1 LAIPAVF
8 IALLA
13 IMQRVEWKTGWRYRW
28 RSVIPVIFLLV
39 TMYHVHETTWH
50 SAPSN
55 SVELAAAEAL
65 VPKRVPVVAQ
75 NFIMPHFSNRDQLL
89 DTNQLGSIPVKVG
102 SYVVL
107 DSEFT
112 TGNTS
117 VSQVSAWTK
126 YLVKTQKVVYQYDD
140 VIAVDIIHSITKG
153 VIRTHG

>member
-39 TMYHVHETTWH
+39 TMYHLHETTWH
-50 SAPSN
+50 GAPSN
-55 SVELAAAEAL
+55 TVELVAAEAL

-75 NFIMPHFSNRDQLL
+75 NFIMPHFSNRKQLL

-102 SYVVL
+102 SYVIL

-117 VSQVSAWTK
+117 ASLLSAWTK
-126 YLVKTQKVVYQYDD
+126 YLVKTQKVVYEK
-140 VIAVDIIHSITKG
+140 KG
-153 VIRTHG
+153 VTAIRIVHRIAKGAIATHG